1 MTSDQPRFV
10 PSRLVFA
17 RKRRGMART
26 HLASALNVT
35 ERTVHR
41 WETGTDEPARER
53 WADLAR
59 ELRVRPEFFTLDEV
73 EPLPVGAVSFRA
85 LTKMSARER
94 DRAITAGEQG
104 VAIMRWIEQRFTLP
118 ANNVPTFT
126 EWDPELAADTLRA
139 RWELG
144 TGPIKNLLPVM
155 ELHGIRVF
163 SIAADFRDVDAFSF
177 YRSGTPFAF
186 LDTSKTAERL
196 RFDAAHELG
205 HLCLHA
211 EHGVPHGK
219 DAETEANR
227 FAAAF
232 LMPRD
237 SVFAA
242 GLHNATATQ
251 IIRAKS
257 RWHVSAIALTHRLHT
272 LGLLTD
278 WTHRSVCVELG
289 QRGYRSAEPGSRLVP
304 ERSQVIGKVIAA
316 LRAQGMT
323 IRDIATEFGLP
334 PDGLTEY
341 MFGLTMT
348 PLAGT
353 GQATGSPARPA
364 LAAVPSPH

>member
-1 MTSDQPRFV
+1 
-10 PSRLVFA
+10 
-17 RKRRGMART
+17 
-26 HLASALNVT
+26 
-35 ERTVHR
+35 
-41 WETGTDEPARER
+41 
-53 WADLAR
+53 
-59 ELRVRPEFFTLDEV
+59 
-73 EPLPVGAVSFRA
+73 
-85 LTKMSARER
+85 
-94 DRAITAGEQG
+94 
-104 VAIMRWIEQRFTLP
+104 MRWIEKRFTLP
-118 ANNVPTFT
+118 ANNVPTFI

-144 TGPIKNLLPVM
+144 TGPIKSLLPVM
-155 ELHGIRVF
+155 ELHGIRVL
-163 SIAADFRDVDAFSF
+163 SVAAAFRDVDAFSF
-177 YRSGTPFAF
+177 YRSGTTFTF

-219 DAETEANR
+219 EAHAEANR

-289 QRGYRSAEPGSRLVP
+289 QHGYRSAEPGSRLVP
-304 ERSQVIGKVIAA
+304 ERSQVIRKVIAA
-316 LRAQGMT
+316 LRARGMT
-323 IRDIATEFGLP
+323 IRDIAAEFGLP

-348 PLAGT
+348 PVSGT
-353 GQATGSPARPA
+353 GQSAGSPARPA
-364 LAAVPSPH
+364 LAAVPSLR

>member
-1 MTSDQPRFV
+1 MTSNHTRFV

-26 HLASALNVT
+26 HLAAALNVA

-41 WETGTDEPARER
+41 WETGADEPASER
-53 WADLAR
+53 WTDLGR
-59 ELRVRPEFFTLDEV
+59 ELRVRPEFFALDEV

-104 VAIMRWIEQRFTLP
+104 VEIMRWIEHRFTLP

-126 EWDPELAADTLRA
+126 DWDPELAADTVRA

-144 TGPIKNLLPVM
+144 TGPIKSLLPVM
-155 ELHGIRVF
+155 ELHGIRVL

-219 DAETEANR
+219 EAEAAANR
-227 FAAAF
+227 FASAF
-232 LMPRD
+232 LMPSD
-237 SVFAA
+237 GVFAA
-242 GLHNATATQ
+242 GLRNATAAQ
-251 IIRAKS
+251 IIRAKT
-257 RWHVSAIALTHRLHT
+257 RWHVSAMALAHRLHD

-278 WTHRSVCVELG
+278 WTYRSVCVELG
-289 QRGYRSAEPGSRLVP
+289 NRGFRTDEPGSRLVP
-304 ERSQVIGKVIAA
+304 ERSQVMGKVITA
-316 LRAQGMT
+316 LRGSGMT
-323 IRDIATEFGLP
+323 IRSIAAEFGLL

-341 MFGLTMT
+341 LFGLTMT
-348 PLAGT
+348 PLNGSRQT
-353 GQATGSPARPA
+353 TGSAARAA
-364 LAAVPSPH
+364 LVAVPSWH